1 VDQFFEILIAG
12 SGLSLWEFS
21 LLCSVSLLG
30 SFITASL
37 GLGGG
42 SLTIATMAL
51 IMPPTVL
58 VPLHGV
64 VQLGSN
70 FGRAVLLR
78 SHILIKILPMFL
90 AGSLIGIIIGGK
102 VVVTLPVFLLQGIL
116 AAFILYSTWVPRFTA
131 NKPKKAAFFGIG
143 LVGAFTT
150 MFVGATGPVVAP
162 FALAASEIRQQ
173 FVATHASFMTIH
185 HTLKLVAFGFLG
197 FAFGPYIPLL
207 VGLLLFGFAG
217 TYLGK
222 LMLNQLPEKLFR
234 NLLKAILTIMACRLI
249 YDAVQA
255 ATNTAA

>member
-1 VDQFFEILIAG
+1 MDQFIGILISG
-12 SGLSLWEFS
+12 SSLSLWEFI
-21 LLCSVSLLG
+21 LLCGVSLTG

-42 SLTIATMAL
+42 ALTIATMAL

-70 FGRAVLLR
+70 FGRAVLLKK
-78 SHILIKILPMFL
+78 HVLYKVLPMFL
-90 AGSLIGIIIGGK
+90 VGSLIGIIIGGK
-102 VVVTLPVFLLQGIL
+102 VVVTLPIFLLQGIL
-116 AAFILYSTWVPRFTA
+116 AIFILYSTWVPGFTA
-131 NKPKKAAFFGIG
+131 QKPKKIAFFGAG

-162 FALAASEIRQQ
+162 FALAASEVRQQ

-185 HTLKLVAFGFLG
+185 HSFKLIAFGFLG

-207 VGLLLFGFAG
+207 IGLLLFGFAG

-222 LMLNQLPEKLFR
+222 IMLNRLPEKLFR
-234 NLLKAILTIMACRLI
+234 SLLKAVLTIMAGRLI
-249 YDAVQA
+249 YDAVQSA
-255 ATNTAA
+255 IG

>member
-1 VDQFFEILIAG
+1 MDQFIEILISG
-12 SGLSLWEFS
+12 SDLSLWEFA
-21 LLCSVSLLG
+21 LLCGVSLLG
-30 SFITASL
+30 SFITAAL

-42 SLTIATMAL
+42 ALTIATMAL

-58 VPLHGV
+58 VPIHGV

-70 FGRAVLLR
+70 FGRAMLMYR
-78 SHILIKILPMFL
+78 HILIKVMPMFL
-90 AGSLIGIIIGGK
+90 AGSIIGIIIGGK
-102 VVVTLPVFLLQGIL
+102 VVITLPVFLLQGIL
-116 AAFILYSTWVPRFTA
+116 AVFILYSTWAPGFTA
-131 NKPKKAAFFGIG
+131 RKPKKIAFFGAG

-173 FVATHASFMTIH
+173 FVATHATFMTIH
-185 HTLKLVAFGFLG
+185 HAFKLVVFGVLG

-207 VGLLLFGFAG
+207 IGLILFGFAG

-222 LMLNQLPEKLFR
+222 ITLNRLPEKLFR
-234 NLLKAILTIMACRLI
+234 NLLKAILTIMACWLI

-255 ATNTAA
+255 ATNTAI

>member
-1 VDQFFEILIAG
+1 
-12 SGLSLWEFS
+12 
-21 LLCSVSLLG
+21 
-30 SFITASL
+30 
-37 GLGGG
+37 
-42 SLTIATMAL
+42 
-51 IMPPTVL
+51 
-58 VPLHGV
+58 
-64 VQLGSN
+64 
-70 FGRAVLLR
+70 
-78 SHILIKILPMFL
+78 
-90 AGSLIGIIIGGK
+90 
-102 VVVTLPVFLLQGIL
+102 
-116 AAFILYSTWVPRFTA
+116 
-131 NKPKKAAFFGIG
+131 
-143 LVGAFTT
+143 

-249 YDAVQA
+249 YDTVQA